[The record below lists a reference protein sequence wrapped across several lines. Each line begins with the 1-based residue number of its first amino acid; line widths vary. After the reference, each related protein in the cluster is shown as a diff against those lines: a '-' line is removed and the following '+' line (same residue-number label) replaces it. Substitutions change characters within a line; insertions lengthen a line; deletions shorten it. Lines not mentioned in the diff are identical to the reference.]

1 MIVQSSSIN
10 EGSTDITFTIPETD
24 LILAEKII
32 KKICTSNY
40 IKNHIKDLMELRNI
54 AAHANVNGMN
64 KDIDE
69 TSIKKMKEK
78 FSKLDDRNKLL
89 LKMKN

>member
-1 MIVQSSSIN
+1 
-10 EGSTDITFTIPETD
+10 
-24 LILAEKII
+24 
-32 KKICTSNY
+32 
-40 IKNHIKDLMELRNI
+40 MELRNI

-78 FSKLDDRNKLL
+78 FLTILL
-89 LKMKN
+89 LLSNINNSIVNENGFNFKQ